1 MNARAAI
8 LARLQAAPVAAQP
21 LPDVAAYYR
30 AHRRAE
36 TPRARIARFTEAMLA
51 AHAEVHRT
59 DALSWPALLG
69 GLMARKQLPNLLV
82 GAGAADAATLAAQ
95 GQTGFDVLR
104 YETSG
109 AAFRQTLFNGVAAGL
124 SRARSAIAETGT
136 LVLWPD
142 AHEPRLLSLVPPVH
156 FVLLNASALHADLH
170 GAVTAEGWALGMPTN
185 AVLISGPSKTADIQQ
200 VLAYGAH
207 GPRELIVLLC
217 DDLDDGF
224 GDGFADD
231 TGASA

>member
-1 MNARAAI
+1 M
-8 LARLQAAPVAAQP
+8 Q
-21 LPDVAAYYR
+21 
-30 AHRRAE
+30 
-36 TPRARIARFTEAMLA
+36 A

-59 DALSWPALLG
+59 DARSWPALLCE
-69 GLMARKQLPNLLV
+69 LMVRKQLPNLLV
-82 GAGAADAATLAAQ
+82 GAGAADAATLAAH
-95 GQTGFDVLR
+95 GPAAFDVLT
-104 YETSG
+104 YEATG

-156 FVLLNASALHADLH
+156 FVLLDAAALHTDLH
-170 GAVTAEGWALGMPTN
+170 AAVTAEGWADGMPTN
-185 AVLISGPSKTADIQQ
+185 ALLISGPSKTADIQQ

-217 DDLDDGF
+217 DEP
-224 GDGFADD
+224 
-231 TGASA
+231 GAAA